1 MNCIKWMARAATG
14 MSCLLLSTF
23 SHSQNSLSNL
33 DLEELLDME
42 ITSVSKKP
50 QTISKSAAA
59 VFVITSED
67 IRRMGATTLPDALRI
82 APGIQVAQS
91 SANNWAVTARG
102 PNGKIS
108 NKLLVLIDGRS
119 VFSPITSG
127 VYWEDQDTLLA
138 DIERIEVIR
147 GPGAVLWGANAI
159 NGVIN
164 IITKSAAATQGGLLE
179 INSGNQER
187 GSISMRYG
195 GKLEDLGYYR
205 LYAKGID
212 RKGLQ
217 LKSTG
222 STGFDS
228 REQQRMGGRADLNL
242 SANDALSIQGEI
254 FQANHGESA
263 KLLNQTQDPFFN
275 ITGINEKASGGHL
288 LMRWQRE
295 LANNNSLTVQSYL
308 DRNTRKLLGH
318 PDLDLNTID
327 ADLQYRHRA
336 YQGHDLL
343 LGVSYRLNRGLI
355 SQSSVTLPTGTLPIV
370 EIPAGNNIKVRDE
383 IRSAM
388 VQDDITLLPETLIL
402 TLGVKLEKF
411 DSDKHQF
418 SPNTRLLWTPSETHT
433 VWGSVGKA
441 TRAPSRNDKDFTFRL
456 LLPAGTPLNE
466 STLPLPAFVE
476 TSGAST
482 SDSILSY
489 ELGWKHRWA
498 PQLTTDISGF
508 ISNYTNLKSGIP
520 QALICQP
527 SGQVFS
533 AACFSPTPSSY
544 LVLPLRLSNG
554 VSARSKGLEFWA
566 DWKPSRLHRLQG
578 SLTLLDMSYTTPNAN
593 TLAFD
598 NFGASPRWS
607 GSARYAFTP
616 RPDIEFD
623 LTYRQVGALPKLAFG
638 QIVPGYKAADVR
650 WAWRSSPKVQWQVIA
665 RNLLTASHQ
674 EFISEDGHTSE
685 SKLRPSIEFGL
696 SVRF

>member
-1 MNCIKWMARAATG
+1 MNCIKLLARAVTG
-14 MSCLLLSTF
+14 MGCLLLCTF

-59 VFVITSED
+59 VFVITAED
-67 IRRMGATTLPDALRI
+67 IRRMGATSIPDALRI
-82 APGIQVAQS
+82 APGSQVAQS
-91 SANNWAVTARG
+91 SANSWAVTARG
-102 PNGKIS
+102 PNGRVA

-147 GPGAVLWGANAI
+147 GTGAVLWGANAM

-164 IITKSAAATQGGLLE
+164 IITKSAATTQGGLLE
-179 INSGNQER
+179 INSGSQER

-205 LYAKGID
+205 LYAKGFD
-212 RKGLQ
+212 RTGLK
-217 LKSTG
+217 LKSTS
-222 STGFDS
+222 STGLDS
-228 REQQRMGGRADLNL
+228 LEQQRVGGRADLNL

-254 FQANHGESA
+254 FQGNYGESA
-263 KLLNQTQDPFFN
+263 KLLNQTQDPFFTV
-275 ITGINEKASGGHL
+275 TGINQKAFGGHL

-308 DRNTRKLLGH
+308 DRNTRTLLGH
-318 PDLDLNTID
+318 PDLDMNTID
-327 ADLQYRHRA
+327 ADVQYRHRA

-355 SQSSVTLPTGTLPIV
+355 SQSSVTLPTGALPFV
-370 EIPAGNNIKVRDE
+370 EIPGGNNIKARNE
-383 IRSAM
+383 IWSAL

-411 DSDKHQF
+411 DSNQPQF
-418 SPNTRLLWTPSETHT
+418 FPNTRLLWTPTETHT
-433 VWGSVGKA
+433 LWASVGKA
-441 TRAPSRNDKDFTFRL
+441 IRAPSRMDKDFTFRAL
-456 LLPAGTPLNE
+456 APAGSQIDEL
-466 STLPLPAFVE
+466 TLPLPTFFE
-476 TSGAST
+476 TSGVTNSET
-482 SDSILSY
+482 IVSY
-489 ELGWKHRWA
+489 ELGWKHRWT
-498 PQLTTDISGF
+498 PQLSTDISGF
-508 ISNYTNLKSGIP
+508 ISNYSNLRSGNP
-520 QALICQP
+520 QDLICQP

-533 AACFSPTPSSY
+533 AACFYPTLSNY
-544 LVLPLRLSNG
+544 LVLPLNLSNAG
-554 VSARSKGLEFWA
+554 SGISKGLEFWA
-566 DWKPSRLHRLQG
+566 DWKPSRQHRLQG
-578 SLTLLDMSYTTPNAN
+578 SLTLLDMSFSTQNAN
-593 TLAFD
+593 TISFD

-607 GSARYAFTP
+607 GSARYSFTP

-623 LTYRQVGALPKLAFG
+623 LTYRQVGELPKLAFG
-638 QIVPGYKAADVR
+638 QMVPGYKAADVR
-650 WAWRSSPKVQWQVIA
+650 WAWRSSPTVQWQVIA

-685 SKLRPSIEFGL
+685 SKLRPSIEFGV